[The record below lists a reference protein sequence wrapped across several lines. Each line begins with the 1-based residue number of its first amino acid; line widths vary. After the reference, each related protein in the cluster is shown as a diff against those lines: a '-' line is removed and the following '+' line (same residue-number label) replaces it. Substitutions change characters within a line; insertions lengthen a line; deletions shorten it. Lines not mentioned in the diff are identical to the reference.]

1 MASILISSS
10 ASLYIANNC
19 FAELVSSSSSNI
31 TYRILS
37 NIVFET
43 PSRKIV
49 AISSIFLSDS
59 SISVNDASRTA
70 DNNALQAVSTGYVM
84 NLYSWSSMMSFAII
98 TICSSSSAPNPSKQL
113 KQSDSVI
120 QSIL

>member
-1 MASILISSS
+1 MASILIPSS

-19 FAELVSSSSSNI
+19 FAELVSSNSSNI
-31 TYRILS
+31 TCRILS
-37 NIVFET
+37 NIVPET

-49 AISSIFLSDS
+49 AISNIFLSDS

-84 NLYSWSSMMSFAII
+84 NLYFWSSMMSFAII
-98 TICSSSSAPNPSKQL
+98 TICSSFSAPNPSKQL